1 MKTQIPQ
8 ITDYNKCSWTRFN
21 INSQIEAK
29 VIMVRIG
36 ISTLYICISLMSV
49 VLIIM
54 ISSQMPSI
62 EIITRPNGSVI
73 P

>member
-1 MKTQIPQ
+1 MLI
-8 ITDYNKCSWTRFN
+8 WTGFN
-21 INSQIEAK
+21 INRQEK

-36 ISTLYICISLMSV
+36 ISTLYICISLMNA
-49 VLIIM
+49 VLFIM